1 MSFRHAAP
9 RPILRSLLPFS
20 GRLARS
26 RRGPHLPLLA
36 IVVAAFMAVHLLG
49 GAVHPHAPLSGKEPV
64 AITVSDGSVTE
75 VRAHFANRLGECEPD
90 GEGQDPGI
98 SHDDEEPS
106 CEQGMSVRKAAA
118 GGVRLAVLGYTFVLP
133 PPALRA
139 SIALP
144 VVIPRTPDG
153 VRELGVQRI

>member
-9 RPILRSLLPFS
+9 RPNLRSLLPFS
-20 GRLARS
+20 GHLPPS
-26 RRGPHLPLLA
+26 RRGPNLPLLA

-49 GAVHPHAPLSGKEPV
+49 GAVHPHAPLADKEP
-64 AITVSDGSVTE
+64 AATAVSDGSLTDVK
-75 VRAHFANRLGECEPD
+75 AHSASDLGECEPD
-90 GEGQDPGI
+90 GEGHDPGI
-98 SHDDEEPS
+98 SHDDEEPT
-106 CEQGMSVRKAAA
+106 CEQGVSVRKAAA

-144 VVIPRTPDG
+144 VVLPRTPDG